1 MTAAGYGLFAQRRF
15 RDFFSANLF
24 FNLCIV
30 MLLLG
35 ISWTMTSLT
44 DSPVLISLVQTMMSL
59 PFVFLSI
66 PAGVATDA
74 VGHRSVLIVA
84 QCWLLAVLTLM
95 GVIALADGWDFT
107 PALLLAMTFLV
118 GAGVVAQQTAWK
130 PFMQDLVPKNALV
143 EAISFNALSTDF
155 GRAVGPILGGYLMG
169 VFGPAVVL
177 FTGAVSQL
185 AMIVTVRTAPGR
197 RPSDAAGTASRS
209 LREAWRLVRQSRD
222 LYGPMIRCALLMA
235 PCGGLLGLLPLEA
248 KENIQTGPI
257 GYGGLLA
264 ALGIGTAAGGALMPV
279 LRRRVPFGVLTTAA
293 LAVFALAVIGISQW
307 DSMLLDAIFLLFVG
321 LSWSLLSIA
330 HQFAVQF
337 AAPETARGVM
347 NSFYALVL
355 QGSLAAGSV
364 LFGALAHTTG
374 VSRAI
379 LIAGMIAMSGLL
391 LVRRYPLA
399 R

>member
-24 FNLCIV
+24 FNLGLV

-35 ISWTMTSLT
+35 ISWKMTSLT
-44 DSPVLISLVQTMMSL
+44 NSPLMISLVQTMMSL
-59 PFVFLSI
+59 PFIIFAI

-74 VGHRSVLIVA
+74 VGHRTLLLVS
-84 QCWLLAVLTLM
+84 QFWLLAVLSLM
-95 GVIALADGWDFT
+95 GVTALAGGWDFT
-107 PALLLAMTFLV
+107 PALLLFMTFLV
-118 GAGVVAQQTAWK
+118 GIGVVVQQTAWK
-130 PFMQDLVPKNALV
+130 PFVNELVPKNALV

-155 GRAVGPILGGYLMG
+155 GRAAGPVLGGFLMG
-169 VFGPAVVL
+169 HFGAAVVL
-177 FTGAVSQL
+177 FTGAASQL
-185 AMIVTVRTAPGR
+185 AMIATLRTVPGR
-197 RPSDAAGTASRS
+197 RTAAPTRAVNRS
-209 LREAWRLVRQSRD
+209 LGKAWRLVRRSRD
-222 LYGPMIRCALLMA
+222 LSGPMIRCALLMT

-279 LRRRVPFGVLTTAA
+279 LRRRVNLGVLTTIA

-321 LSWSLLSIA
+321 LGWSLLSIA
-330 HQFAVQF
+330 HQFAIQF
-337 AAPETARGVM
+337 AAPENMRGVM

-355 QGSLAAGSV
+355 QGSLAAGSA
-364 LFGALAHTTG
+364 LFGVLANHSG
-374 VSRAI
+374 VSDAI
-379 LIAGMIAMSGLL
+379 LIGGLVAMSGLL

-399 R
+399 A